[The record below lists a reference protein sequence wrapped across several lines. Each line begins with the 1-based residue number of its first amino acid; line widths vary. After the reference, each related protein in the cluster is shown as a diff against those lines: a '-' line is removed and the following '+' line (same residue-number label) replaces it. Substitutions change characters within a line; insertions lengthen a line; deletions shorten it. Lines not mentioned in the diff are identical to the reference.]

1 MKNTIV
7 YLFFGIVFLS
17 LTSFG
22 YHKFYMGIYQVNYAP
37 EKKMLQITSRIFVDD
52 LNNALEKKYTKKL
65 NLGTDKESSEE
76 LVLLKKYMSEKFTL
90 KVNGELKPIQFLSK
104 ELDGDVMVCYWN
116 IREVSKIKS
125 IEVYNAVLVDWNSE
139 QQNITHFSVNKI
151 KNSFLFTN
159 SSTREVLKY

>member
-65 NLGTDKESSEE
+65 NLGTDKESAEE

>member
-76 LVLLKKYMSEKFTL
+76 LALLKKYMSEKFIL

>member
-1 MKNTIV
+1 
-7 YLFFGIVFLS
+7 
-17 LTSFG
+17 
-22 YHKFYMGIYQVNYAP
+22 MGIYQVNYAP
-37 EKKMLQITSRIFVDD
+37 DKKMLQITSRIFVDD

-76 LVLLKKYMSEKFTL
+76 LVLLKKYMSEKFSL

>member
-7 YLFFGIVFLS
+7 YFFFGIVFLS

-22 YHKFYMGIYQVNYAP
+22 YHKFYMAVYQVNYVA
-37 EKKMLQITSRIFVDD
+37 EKKMVQITSRIFVDD
-52 LNNALEKKYTKKL
+52 LNNALEKKYNKKL
-65 NLGTDKESSEE
+65 NLGTDKESAEE
-76 LVLLKKYMSEKFTL
+76 LVLLKKYMSEKFSL

-125 IEVYNAVLVDWNSE
+125 IEVHNAVLVDWNSE
-139 QQNITHFSVNKI
+139 QQNITHFTVNKI

>member
-37 EKKMLQITSRIFVDD
+37 DKKMLQITSRIFVDD

-76 LVLLKKYMSEKFTL
+76 LVLLKKYMSEKFSL

>member
-37 EKKMLQITSRIFVDD
+37 DKKMLQITSRIFVDD

-65 NLGTDKESSEE
+65 NLGTDKESAEE
-76 LVLLKKYMSEKFTL
+76 LVLLKKYMSEKFSL

>member
-76 LVLLKKYMSEKFTL
+76 LVLLKKYMSEKFIL